1 MNDFMRKRIVFIVFF
16 LLLLMMVVPYGCT
29 DRKPT
34 SADTVNSDTLVADTL
49 TPDSAES
56 LIAET
61 PMPKAADELF
71 DDFVFNFAANR
82 KLQMK
87 RVVFPLPVY
96 RNGKL
101 EKKIAQSQ
109 WKMEHFFL
117 RQGYYT
123 LIFDNDRQK
132 SLLKDTSVNHVAVEK
147 IFFSR
152 KTVQQFVFDRLR
164 GEWKLTSMNYKPL
177 YQNKNASFLKFYH
190 HFAADSAFQVS
201 SMADEVEFT
210 APDPDDDF
218 SQISGVIMPEQWPDF
233 KPALIPRGII
243 YNIIYGQTYTETQR
257 KTFIIRG
264 IANGMEIELSFRKV
278 RGEWKLV
285 KFNS

>member
-1 MNDFMRKRIVFIVFF
+1 MNDFMRKRIVFVVFF
-16 LLLLMMVVPYGCT
+16 LLLLMVVVPYGCT

-34 SADTVNSDTLVADTL
+34 SADTVNSDTLAADTSTL
-49 TPDSAES
+49 DSTES

-87 RVVFPLPVY
+87 RIVFPLPVY

-101 EKKIAQSQ
+101 EKQVSPKQ
-109 WKMEHFFL
+109 WKIEHFFM

-132 SLLKDTSVNHVAVEK
+132 ALLKDTSINHVTIEK
-147 IFFSR
+147 IFFAR

-164 GEWKLTSMNYKPL
+164 GEWMLTSMNYKPL
-177 YQNKNASFLKFYH
+177 YQNKNASFLRFYH
-190 HFAADSAFQVS
+190 HFAADSAFQVR
-201 SMADEVEFT
+201 SMASEVKFT

-218 SQISGVIMPEQWPDF
+218 SQISGVIMPQQWPDF

-243 YNIIYGQTYTETQR
+243 YNIIYGQTYTETNR
-257 KTFIIRG
+257 KTFLIRG
-264 IANGMEIELSFRKV
+264 IANGLEIELSFRKV

>member
-1 MNDFMRKRIVFIVFF
+1 MNDFMRKRIVFVVFF
-16 LLLLMMVVPYGCT
+16 LLLLMMAVPYGCT

-34 SADTVNSDTLVADTL
+34 QADTVNADTQA
-49 TPDSAES
+49 TDTSTIDSTER

-87 RVVFPLPVY
+87 RIVFPLPVY

-101 EKKIAQSQ
+101 VKKVASSQ
-109 WKMEHFFL
+109 WRIEHFFM

-132 SLLKDTSVNHVAVEK
+132 ALLKDTSVNHVTIEK
-147 IFFSR
+147 IFFKR
-152 KTVQQFVFDRLR
+152 KTVQQFLFDRVR
-164 GEWKLTSMNYKPL
+164 GEWILTSMNYKPL

-190 HFAADSAFQVS
+190 HFSVDSAFQVR
-201 SMADEVEFT
+201 SMASEVEFT

-218 SQISGVIMPEQWPDF
+218 SQISGVIMPQQWPDF
-233 KPALIPRGII
+233 KPTLIPRGVI
-243 YNIIYGQTYTETQR
+243 YNIIYGQTYTETTR
-257 KTFIIRG
+257 KVFLIRG
-264 IANGMEIELSFRKV
+264 IANGLEIELSFRKE